1 MAQFTKG
8 KLNDFGNTGQIMP
21 LLDRPQGF
29 HGLSN
34 FERAQINENARIAA
48 KAKQN
53 ANNAKTREFGKR
65 IMRLAQSKHV
75 PLMPPPLPT
84 KKRPLVPRSP
94 VSNSSVPTSPVS
106 NSSVSNYPVSNY
118 PVSNYPVSNSPVSN
132 SPVSNS
138 SVSNY
143 PVSNSPIPP
152 VPKRSLPKITNNQEK
167 KWENYTRTHPSVML
181 GMTEPTRPLP
191 PLPVEGARRKTRR
204 TRKHKTQ
211 RKTRNRK

>member
-1 MAQFTKG
+1 MSHTTSS
-8 KLNDFGNTGQIMP
+8 DFGNFGNTSPIMP

-29 HGLSN
+29 HGLN
-34 FERAQINENARIAA
+34 NIELAQINLNANIAK
-48 KAKQN
+48 KAKQKE
-53 ANNAKTREFGKR
+53 NNAKTREFGKR
-65 IMRLAQSKHV
+65 IMRLAQSKNV
-75 PLMPPPLPT
+75 PLTPPPLPT
-84 KKRPLVPRSP
+84 KKRPLVPRSA
-94 VSNSSVPTSPVS
+94 
-106 NSSVSNYPVSNY
+106 
-118 PVSNYPVSNSPVSN
+118 VSNSPVSN

-143 PVSNSPIPP
+143 PVSNSPVSNSPIPP
-152 VPKRSLPKITNNQEK
+152 PPNRPLPKMTKNQEK